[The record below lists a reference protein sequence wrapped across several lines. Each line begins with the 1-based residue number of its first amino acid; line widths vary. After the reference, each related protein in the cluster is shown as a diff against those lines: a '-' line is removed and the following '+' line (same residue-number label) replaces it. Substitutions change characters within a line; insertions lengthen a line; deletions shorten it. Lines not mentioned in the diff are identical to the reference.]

1 MSLRDEQARE
11 FKERMRQEWRDRMIE
26 REVKA
31 FEKIAKTLE
40 ESKALKE
47 TGVSYRIPQTEAE
60 RAANVDRLLTIDSR
74 AARNLT
80 PPEEG
85 RTEITERGKVYT
97 VEVTERELLVWL
109 KGWRALSSPLVGKD
123 LKITGAWRDGRGFV
137 FEVEE

>member
-1 MSLRDEQARE
+1 MRLPTTLPGMMKMAPSL
-11 FKERMRQEWRDRMIE
+11 KEWRDRMIE

-40 ESKALKE
+40 ASKALKE
-47 TGVSYRIPQTEAE
+47 TGVSYRIPQTM
-60 RAANVDRLLTIDSR
+60 
-74 AARNLT
+74 
-80 PPEEG
+80 EETETVEDILKA
-85 RTEITERGKVYT
+85 RTEITERGKVHT
-97 VEVTERELLVWL
+97 IEVTERELLLWL